1 MNYQVMILR
10 SKKSLILPILLQV
23 VAVAI
28 ITLGS
33 LINFH
38 QYKIWGK
45 PLIPNFIGYKR
56 DVEKNTRTFACEKM
70 SGNSGSDS
78 AAGASFDAL
87 ITGEQIPAPFHRI
100 VSGYILSDAPAPPV
114 PILATG
120 GLRGPPTV

>member
-1 MNYQVMILR
+1 MTLR

-56 DVEKNTRTFACEKM
+56 DIEKNARTFSIEKQ
-70 SGNSGSDS
+70 SGNTGPDHSIGTD
-78 AAGASFDAL
+78 FVAL
-87 ITGEQIPAPFHRI
+87 IAGEQIPAPYFRTI
-100 VSGYILSDAPAPPV
+100 AGYSCCDTPALPV
-114 PILATG
+114 PILAEG